1 MVTVC
6 IWVRL
11 CPVEGFV
18 NALVECGAVD
28 GADAAAAAAAAAV
41 AVAAAVVAVAV
52 PAAAVTVTV
61 TLAVVV
67 VVVVV
72 FLLLLLLWDSFPKV
86 LKEHYFSKLY
96 IIQHTP
102 ETSAPAWALLV

>member
-28 GADAAAAAAAAAV
+28 GADAAAAAV

-86 LKEHYFSKLY
+86 LKEHYFSKLH